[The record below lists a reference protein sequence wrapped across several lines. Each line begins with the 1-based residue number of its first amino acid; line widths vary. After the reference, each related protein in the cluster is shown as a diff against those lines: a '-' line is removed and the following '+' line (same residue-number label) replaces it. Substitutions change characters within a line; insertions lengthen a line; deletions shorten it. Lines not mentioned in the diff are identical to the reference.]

1 MDFSYFIYFKVL
13 LENGDEA
20 IWGNTGVND
29 VNIFLLV
36 QEFTVFNVLMSSVFL
51 PSVIRVFV
59 VC

>member
-36 QEFTVFNVLMSSVFL
+36 QEFSL
-51 PSVIRVFV
+51 
-59 VC
+59 